1 MSRNK
6 DIKFLHDFT
15 GLPYSVC
22 RQRMKKCNWDLW
34 RAIGIDEIKSLLDG
48 GVLTNALEVV
58 AEAMN
63 GLLESFRKSLRS
75 ITKMLSGMSTE
86 DMLKAISEEVKNG

>member
-22 RQRMKKCNWDLW
+22 RKRMKACHWDLVK
-34 RAIGIDEIKSLLDG
+34 AIGLDAVNKTIEIMPEIFE
-48 GVLTNALEVV
+48 GVAKAINNFMAGLGTALKNIGENW
-58 AEAMN
+58 ERIY
-63 GLLESFRKSLRS
+63 G
-75 ITKMLSGMSTE
+75 TE
-86 DMLKAISEEVKNG
+86 DNI